1 MKEVKF
7 QRRRELVSSRNAI
20 FTFLPAS
27 VVILIHGEV
36 LRTPA
41 RCFLILPTV
50 LGSWEAEVGAVTIE
64 WEAVV
69 GVVWLAVGMVHLHH
83 HWQLG
88 LREYSGLV
96 LDRYEEHLLSQW
108 W

>member
-1 MKEVKF
+1 M
-7 QRRRELVSSRNAI
+7 
-20 FTFLPAS
+20 
-27 VVILIHGEV
+27 
-36 LRTPA
+36 
-41 RCFLILPTV
+41 
-50 LGSWEAEVGAVTIE
+50 LGSWQAEVGAVAIE

-88 LREYSGLV
+88 LREYNV
-96 LDRYEEHLLSQW
+96 QVFDRYEEHLLSQW

>member
-1 MKEVKF
+1 M
-7 QRRRELVSSRNAI
+7 
-20 FTFLPAS
+20 
-27 VVILIHGEV
+27 
-36 LRTPA
+36 LR
-41 RCFLILPTV
+41 
-50 LGSWEAEVGAVTIE
+50 SWQAEVGAVTIE

-69 GVVWLAVGMVHLHH
+69 GVVWLAVGMVDLHH

-88 LREYSGLV
+88 LQRYNGLV